1 MRSLAV
7 AVLLTLAACGSDS
20 SDTSNEPTAAE
31 LQQQT
36 CTEVRKGIDAFN
48 RQDYEETVR
57 HFEKAKKPA
66 KVNAQV
72 NTEPEADA
80 LLDAVEYYANLDPA
94 DYPEAAR
101 SSENFARNKVIT
113 LGQCTDGLP
122 MDEQDN
128 EIQT

>member
-7 AVLLTLAACGSDS
+7 ALVLTLAAACGSGG
-20 SDTSNEPTAAE
+20 SDTTNEPTAAE

-36 CTEVRKGIDAFN
+36 CAEVRKGIDAFN
-48 RQDYEETVR
+48 QQDYDETVR
-57 HFEKAKKPA
+57 HFKKAKKPA

-94 DYPEAAR
+94 DYPEA
-101 SSENFARNKVIT
+101 
-113 LGQCTDGLP
+113 
-122 MDEQDN
+122 
-128 EIQT
+128 